1 MKYTFDAKLWI
12 YTNLTTNA
20 AWHFITVPNI
30 FYEEIKI
37 ANYLFKKSFGSIKV
51 VATINNCSWQTS
63 IFPDTKTQCYL
74 LPIKKS
80 IRMANNLCAGAKY
93 NLTLEFMHGNQLN

>member
-37 ANYLFKKSFGSIKV
+37 ANYLFKKSFGSIKYNS
-51 VATINNCSWQTS
+51 ANQKTAINN
-63 IFPDTKTQCYL
+63 
-74 LPIKKS
+74 
-80 IRMANNLCAGAKY
+80 NLM
-93 NLTLEFMHGNQLN
+93 LV